1 MATWDEYLQNQINND
16 GIQMTWNVL
25 PHSRV
30 DSQKLIVP
38 VATFFTPLKEK
49 AADQPK
55 QPVMEYDPILCQ
67 KQSCKAVLNPLC
79 MIDYRTKMW
88 MCPFCNQRNPFP
100 PHYATISE
108 ENKPPEL
115 HPFFT
120 TVEYTLRKATTLAPI
135 FLFVVDTCLPAEE
148 LKALKD
154 ALQKAIAY
162 LPADALI
169 GLITFGRVVEI
180 HELNVKGIA
189 RSYVF
194 KGTKE
199 ANPKQVRDI
208 IAMQI
213 GQPSTGSRIS
223 ATSTP
228 IPNQQLVNGIQPA
241 MHHNMPPGAMPQIP
255 GAIPPAGM
263 QRPRMGSHPTQPP
276 MPGQMPTTMPL
287 PQGSIPQAGGTI
299 AAQNL
304 QNKFLQPISECEVS
318 IGELID
324 KIQTDRW
331 PVPQGN
337 RPLRAIGAALS
348 VAITLLE
355 VSFPN
360 TGGRIMTFIGG
371 PCTHGPG
378 MVVNEELK
386 DPIRSWHDIKED
398 NIPFM
403 RKAFKFNDALAERA
417 VKNGH
422 AIDLFSCALDQTG
435 LYEMKALYSQTNGI
449 VVMADSFD
457 SSLFNQS
464 FQKVFEKDGNGSLK
478 MAFNAS
484 LEIKLGNG
492 LKVEGV
498 LGSCC
503 SANAKNSTVS
513 DTEVGIGGTTQWKM
527 CSLTPRSTF
536 GFVFEIAGQH
546 GTAIPQGA
554 RAMFQFITQYQ
565 HADGRRRIRVTTTC
579 RSWSD
584 MEANKQSISYSFDQE
599 AAAVLMGR
607 LASWRAANENDSPD
621 ALRWLDRS
629 LIRLVQKFGD
639 YHKDDP
645 ASLRLSDKFSLFP
658 QFMFHLRRSQFLQ
671 VFNNSPDET
680 VYYRHILF
688 EENVFE
694 STTMIQPQLFS
705 YSFNGPPEAVL
716 LDTSSIQ
723 PDRIL
728 LMDDFF
734 HVLIY
739 HGQTIAAWRKAN
751 YQNDPQYASFKQLL
765 EAPVQDASSILQD
778 RFPVPRYIVTEYE
791 GSQARFLLSKV
802 NPSLTHNNPYSQEG
816 GAPVFTDDVS
826 MQVFMEHLRK
836 LSVSTSG

>member
-1 MATWDEYLQNQINND
+1 M
-16 GIQMTWNVL
+16 
-25 PHSRV
+25 
-30 DSQKLIVP
+30 
-38 VATFFTPLKEK
+38 
-49 AADQPK
+49 
-55 QPVMEYDPILCQ
+55 
-67 KQSCKAVLNPLC
+67 
-79 MIDYRTKMW
+79 
-88 MCPFCNQRNPFP
+88 
-100 PHYATISE
+100 
-108 ENKPPEL
+108 
-115 HPFFT
+115 
-120 TVEYTLRKATTLAPI
+120 
-135 FLFVVDTCLPAEE
+135 
-148 LKALKD
+148 
-154 ALQKAIAY
+154 
-162 LPADALI
+162 
-169 GLITFGRVVEI
+169 
-180 HELNVKGIA
+180 
-189 RSYVF
+189 
-194 KGTKE
+194 GTKE

-228 IPNQQLVNGIQPA
+228 IPNQQLVNGIQPT
-241 MHHNMPPGAMPQIP
+241 MHMPPGAMPQIP

-276 MPGQMPTTMPL
+276 VPGQMPTTMPL

-299 AAQNL
+299 APQNL
-304 QNKFLQPISECEVS
+304 QNKFLQWFMFVFGLNLKYNRMPISECEVS

-386 DPIRSWHDIKED
+386 DPIR
-398 NIPFM
+398 
-403 RKAFKFNDALAERA
+403 
-417 VKNGH
+417 
-422 AIDLFSCALDQTG
+422 
-435 LYEMKALYSQTNGI
+435 I

-492 LKVEGV
+492 LKVEGI

-629 LIRLVQKFGD
+629 LIRLVN
-639 YHKDDP
+639 DP

-836 LSVSTSG
+836 LSFHPFMSSFDKSWEILCQRFFVNENEMKRLCMKREMRKMKHLCPTVAGVGDNEKENEINKEMVENEFKIYKKLPFEEQGSNSKKIIEVKSSVEAKSLNPDASPFTLPQRQRTNKEANSQLFSKFL